1 MPQTKALIEVL
12 DTPEAVT
19 QRALQVVVDTIQAS
33 IQKQG
38 RCSVALCGGSTP
50 KALYAQL
57 ALRQDVPWAQV
68 HFFFGDDRY
77 VPHDHANSN
86 FRMAEEVLFS
96 KAPIP
101 TVNIHPMPTAK
112 NPEEDARAYAASLAD
127 YFGQESPHFDLI
139 LLGMGN
145 DGHTASLFPGDQS
158 LEATGAVTVAQ
169 PRLSQEAIDTAPVRL
184 TFTFSTLNQAH
195 KVVFLIT
202 GKAKQAILAQIFKG
216 EGEFPAGRVKPSG
229 ELLFLIDRAASATSD

>member
-1 MPQTKALIEVL
+1 MPHLEVL
-12 DTPEAVT
+12 DTPDAVTERALAIVLATVQEAV
-19 QRALQVVVDTIQAS
+19 
-33 IQKQG
+33 QKQG

-57 ALRQDVPWAQV
+57 ALRKDVPWEQV

-77 VPHDHANSN
+77 VPQDHPNSN
-86 FRMAEEVLFS
+86 YRMAQEVLFS

-101 TVNIHPMPTAK
+101 PANVHPMPTGKTAK
-112 NPEEDARAYAASLAD
+112 EDAQAYAATLAE
-127 YFGQESPHFDLI
+127 YFRPGPPRFDLI

-158 LEATGAVTVAQ
+158 LEATGLVTAAH
-169 PRLSQEAIDTAPVRL
+169 PRLSEEAIATAPVRL

-195 KVVFLIT
+195 KVLFVIT
-202 GKAKQAILAQIFKG
+202 GKAKQEILAQVLKG
-216 EGEFPAGRVKPSG
+216 EGDFPAGRVQLANADS
-229 ELLFLIDRAASATSD
+229 ELIFLIDRAASPTS

>member
-1 MPQTKALIEVL
+1 MPQTKALVEVL

-19 QRALQVVVDTIQAS
+19 QRALEVVVSTVQEAV
-33 IQKQG
+33 QKQG

-57 ALRQDVPWAQV
+57 ASRDDMPWAQV

-77 VPHDHANSN
+77 VPHDHSNSN

-101 TVNIHPMPTAK
+101 TANIHPMPTGK
-112 NPEEDARAYAASLAD
+112 SPEEDALAYAATLAD
-127 YFGQESPHFDLI
+127 YFGQEPPHFDLI

-145 DGHTASLFPGDQS
+145 DGHTASLFPGDES
-158 LEATGAVTVAQ
+158 LEATGVVTVAH
-169 PRLSQEAIDTAPVRL
+169 PRLSQEAIATAPIRL
-184 TFTFSTLNQAH
+184 TFTFSTINQAH

-202 GKAKQAILAQIFKG
+202 GKAKQEILAQIFKG
-216 EGEFPAGRVKPSG
+216 EGEFPTGRVKPSG
-229 ELLFLIDRAASATSD
+229 DLLFLIDRAASSASD

>member
-1 MPQTKALIEVL
+1 MPHLEVL

-19 QRALQVVVDTIQAS
+19 ERALEVLLTTVQEAV
-33 IQKQG
+33 QKQG

-57 ALRQDVPWAQV
+57 ALRRDMPWEQV

-86 FRMAEEVLFS
+86 YRMAQEVLFS

-101 TVNIHPMPTAK
+101 PANIHPMPTGKTA
-112 NPEEDARAYAASLAD
+112 EEDAQSYAATLAE
-127 YFGQESPHFDLI
+127 YFRPEPPRFDLI

-158 LEATGAVTVAQ
+158 LEATGLVTVAH
-169 PRLSQEAIDTAPVRL
+169 PRLSEEAIATAPVRL

-195 KVVFLIT
+195 KVLFLIT
-202 GKAKQAILAQIFKG
+202 GKAKKEILAQVLQG
-216 EGEFPAGRVKPSG
+216 EGGFPAGRVKPLNASG
-229 ELLFLIDRAASATSD
+229 ELIFIIDQAASSTSG

>member
-1 MPQTKALIEVL
+1 MPHLEVL

-19 QRALQVVVDTIQAS
+19 ARALEVFLTTVQGAV
-33 IQKQG
+33 QKQG

-50 KALYAQL
+50 QALYAQL
-57 ALRQDVPWAQV
+57 ALRSDVPWAQV

-86 FRMAEEVLFS
+86 YRMAQEVLFS

-101 TVNIHPMPTAK
+101 PENIHPMLTGKTA
-112 NPEEDARAYAASLAD
+112 EEDAQAYAAVLAE
-127 YFGQESPHFDLI
+127 YFRTGPPRFDLI

-145 DGHTASLFPGDQS
+145 DGHTASLFPGDKS
-158 LEATGAVTVAQ
+158 LEATGVVTVAY
-169 PRLSQEAIDTAPVRL
+169 PRLSEEAIATAPVRL

-195 KVVFLIT
+195 KVLFLIT
-202 GKAKQAILAQIFKG
+202 GKAKQKILAQVLKG
-216 EGEFPAGRVKPSG
+216 EGGFPAGQVRPSG
-229 ELLFLIDRAASATSD
+229 ELIFLIDRAASSTSD